1 MKNSYILLRNK
12 KESNALSIEEL
23 QEIGLKKTD
32 LIWVECQSM
41 SWRSPFEIA
50 ELRTLISESSNDNIK
65 NSPEKLVLKEVP
77 NRVKLVKQQKAG
89 ETLTDPE
96 SKNSEKYSYPERVL
110 FSGPDK
116 KKIDIRSN
124 NSSSPWG
131 IINEERLFNAKQK
144 ALRNNKVFTF
154 QLPERVKKI
163 AFYTGLILTGALLM
177 LLIQQFGNKRE
188 VAQQQEIPQLQPEKR
203 PSTTATM
210 PAALNK
216 DSTITAT
223 NIETPV
229 LTTEKGSVGT
239 KKEQKKPVKPANNN
253 PIITDPNSDTQD
265 TSNNNNV
272 GKNTPPMT
280 ELSVKPVSIEDISS
294 KIVLKANDYKVGFF
308 GGIRNLKL
316 TLQNNSRYTLDK
328 VTVELKYM
336 NQNGK
341 IINTEYLSFQNV
353 KAGDA
358 PDLEVNKSNR
368 GVKVEYNISH
378 IECKAITT
386 HK

>member
-23 QEIGLKKTD
+23 QKIGLKTTD

-41 SWRSPFEIA
+41 SWRSPYEIA
-50 ELRTLISESSNDNIK
+50 ELRTLITESSNDKIK

-77 NRVKLVKQQKAG
+77 SRVKLVKQQKAG
-89 ETLTDPE
+89 ETLTDPGL
-96 SKNSEKYSYPERVL
+96 KNSEKYSYPERML
-110 FSGPDK
+110 LSGLEN
-116 KKIDIRSN
+116 KKIDIQSN

-131 IINEERLFNAKQK
+131 IIKEEQLSEAEQK
-144 ALRNNKVFTF
+144 APRNNKVITF
-154 QLPERVKKI
+154 QLPEYVKRI
-163 AFYTGLILTGALLM
+163 AFYIGLILTGALLM
-177 LLIQQFGNKRE
+177 LLIQHFDNKGE
-188 VAQQQEIPQLQPEKR
+188 VAQHQQIPQPEKR
-203 PSTTATM
+203 PSTTTTI
-210 PAALNK
+210 PAVLNK

-229 LTTEKGSVGT
+229 LTTEKSSVGT
-239 KKEQKKPVKPANNN
+239 KKEQNKPVKPGNNN
-253 PIITDPNSDTQD
+253 PIKTEVNSDTQD
-265 TSNNNNV
+265 TSNINNV
-272 GKNTPPMT
+272 EKNTSQMT
-280 ELSVKPVSIEDISS
+280 ELSVKPVSIENISS

-336 NQNGK
+336 NQNDK

>member
-41 SWRSPFEIA
+41 TWRSPFEIA
-50 ELRTLISESSNDNIK
+50 ELRNLMSANSNNDIK
-65 NSPEKLVLKEVP
+65 NSPEKPILKEMP
-77 NRVKLVKQQKAG
+77 NRKRLVKHQKAG
-89 ETLTDPE
+89 ETLTDPKV
-96 SKNSEKYSYPERVL
+96 KNLEKYSYPERML
-110 FSGPDK
+110 LSGLEN

-131 IINEERLFNAKQK
+131 IIKEEQLSNAEQK
-144 ALRNNKVFTF
+144 AHRNNKVFTF
-154 QLPERVKKI
+154 HLPGRVKKI

-177 LLIQQFGNKRE
+177 LLIQQFDNKRE
-188 VAQQQEIPQLQPEKR
+188 IVQQQQMPQPEKSSS
-203 PSTTATM
+203 PTVTIPT
-210 PAALNK
+210 ALNK

-223 NIETPV
+223 NIEAPG
-229 LTTEKGSVGT
+229 LITETGSVGP
-239 KKEQKKPVKPANNN
+239 KKEQKKTVKPANNN
-253 PIITDPNSDTQD
+253 PIITDANSDTPD
-265 TSNNNNV
+265 ISNN
-272 GKNTPPMT
+272 KDERNTQPMT
-280 ELSVKPVSIEDISS
+280 ELNVKPVSIEDISS
-294 KIVLKANDYKVGFF
+294 KIVLNANDYKVGFF

-316 TLQNNSRYTLDK
+316 TLQNNSTYMLDK
-328 VTVELKYM
+328 VNVELKYM

-368 GVKVEYNISH
+368 GVKIEYHISH
-378 IECKAITT
+378 IECKAITI
-386 HK
+386 HQ